1 MFITLEGPD
10 GSGKTG
16 QIPLL
21 EEFLI
26 REGHKVF
33 CAREPGDTTIGEQ
46 VRNILMDHK
55 NKRMDPRTETLLFCA
70 ARSQLVTE
78 VLRPH
83 LEKGEIV
90 LLDRYADSTLAYQG
104 YGHRNDIDLIKKI
117 LLFATGGLTPD
128 LTFLLDLDPQ
138 VGLSR
143 RQKGGGEWNRMD
155 AYQLEYHQ
163 RVRQGY
169 LEMAKVDPKR
179 WKIVDASQSSDMVQS
194 QIQEILLSFLS

>member
-16 QIPLL
+16 QMPLL
-21 EEFLI
+21 EEFLTSK
-26 REGHKVF
+26 GFNVF

-55 NKRMDPRTETLLFCA
+55 NKSMHPRTETLLFCA

-78 VLRPH
+78 VLLPH

-104 YGHRNDIDLIKKI
+104 YGHSNDINLIKNI
-117 LLFATGGLTPD
+117 LFFATGGLTPD
-128 LTFLLDLDPQ
+128 LTILLDIDPQ

-163 RVRQGY
+163 RVREGY
-169 LEMAKVDPKR
+169 LEMANADPKR
-179 WKIVDASQSSDMVQS
+179 WKIVDASQTPDMVQS
-194 QIQEILLSFLS
+194 KLQNILLSFLS